1 MLGLS
6 HDPIVLLLLINVI
19 LFLVGLPVEP
29 APAMLILVPLFLP
42 VIDQIGMDRVHF
54 GIVVIANLMIG
65 AITPPVGSLVFIT
78 ATMARVP
85 LASVFREIT
94 PFTLIMLLVVLLLTY
109 VPFLSLW
116 LPNLIGK
123 F

>member
-1 MLGLS
+1 VTFGC
-6 HDPIVLLLLINVI
+6 VLLTM
-19 LFLVGLPVEP
+19 GRRPDDLPGVRE
-29 APAMLILVPLFLP
+29 
-42 VIDQIGMDRVHF
+42 R
-54 GIVVIANLMIG
+54 
-65 AITPPVGSLVFIT
+65 LVFIT